1 MVTKV
6 MVTMYFLIQAEYIV
20 IGRRIVSDHAVKHTR
35 ILDITVTGLDGR
47 CASQGFVGFWWARVG
62 KYD

>member
-1 MVTKV
+1 
-6 MVTMYFLIQAEYIV
+6 MYFLIQTEYIV

-47 CASQGFVGFWWARVG
+47 CASQGFVSFYFGGQGLANMI
-62 KYD
+62 D